1 MTGVNRGA
9 EGRLS
14 AEPDGLRPSR
24 RGSAHDD
31 PLVRA
36 GRTVRRGP
44 ARSVVG
50 RAAARAAARH
60 TPTPVRAA
68 ARMGQ

>member
-1 MTGVNRGA
+1 MTGVDRGA

-36 GRTVRRGP
+36 GRTVRGGRLE
-44 ARSVVG
+44 ASSV
-50 RAAARAAARH
+50 APPLAPPHATHRH
-60 TPTPVRAA
+60 R
-68 ARMGQ
+68 